1 MVFEIGQSF
10 TIREGQM
17 TLGTGIVATVHK
29 NLTEDEVN
37 EIQGGR
43 KKREKNARLAEQKA
57 KKSK

>member
-17 TLGTGIVATVHK
+17 TLGTGVVATVHK
-29 NLTEDEVN
+29 NLTDDERL

-43 KKREKNARLAEQKA
+43 RVRERNARLAEQKA